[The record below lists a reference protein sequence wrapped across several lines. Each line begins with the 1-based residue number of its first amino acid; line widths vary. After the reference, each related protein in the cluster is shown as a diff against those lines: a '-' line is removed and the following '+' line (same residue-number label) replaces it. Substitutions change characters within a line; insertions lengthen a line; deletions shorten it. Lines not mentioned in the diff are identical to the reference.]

1 MSWIELRAT
10 FPPSADL
17 SPFVE
22 IYRDHGIE
30 NTLEETDTLSGA
42 MVEVA
47 GTTER
52 LEELEKALREAGAT
66 DVTIQPLPEVNWE
79 EAWKQFF
86 KPRRIG
92 KRFVIRPTWEAF
104 EASPDDLEI
113 VLDPGQAFG
122 TGDHPT
128 TRLCLELLEAY
139 PVAGKTVADVGCGS
153 GILSIAAVQLGA
165 TVHAVDVEASAV
177 EVSKE
182 NAERNGVSFRVIH
195 GSGVRSL
202 LEPAPTP
209 EEGWEQDEHPL
220 KADVSAEE
228 GGELPA
234 TFDLVISNIISA
246 ILIRISADV
255 ASALVDGG
263 GWIVSGIIPD
273 NWPDVLAAAERAGF
287 ELEERREEDGWV
299 AARLRK
305 IA

>member
-10 FPPSADL
+10 FPPSGDL

-30 NTLEETDTLSGA
+30 NTLEEGDTLSGA
-42 MVEVA
+42 MVDVA
-47 GTTER
+47 GTPER
-52 LEELEKALREAGAT
+52 LAELETALRKAGAT
-66 DVTIQPLPEVNWE
+66 DVKIQPLPEVNWE

-104 EASPDDLEI
+104 EAGPDDLEI

-128 TRLCLELLEAY
+128 TRLCLELLEQY
-139 PVAGKTVADVGCGS
+139 PMAGKVVADVGCGS

-165 TVHAVDVEASAV
+165 EVHSVDVEASAV

-202 LEPAPTP
+202 LEPVPAPD
-209 EEGWEQDEHPL
+209 EGWEQDEHPQ
-220 KADVSAEE
+220 ASRGVSADE
-228 GGELPA
+228 GAELRA
-234 TFDLVISNIISA
+234 TFDLVVSNIISA

-255 ASALVDGG
+255 AGAVKDGG

-305 IA
+305 V